1 MPQDSGYLQDCI
13 ILLCNL
19 DSAAHIPTVDIATQC
34 LSSQHTKRHELWQV
48 KLCLNKSL
56 ALVDCDGI
64 VLERGGREQEVDA
77 ENTVDDSEREAMG
90 NCPTDGIIYPSS
102 VG

>member
-1 MPQDSGYLQDCI
+1 M
-13 ILLCNL
+13 
-19 DSAAHIPTVDIATQC
+19 
-34 LSSQHTKRHELWQV
+34 

-64 VLERGGREQEVDA
+64 VLQTGGRGLEVDA
-77 ENTVDDSEREAMG
+77 ENTDDDSEREAMG

-102 VG
+102 VR